1 MRAAATLSDSSR
13 MVLRTTMAMIP
24 IFGLCAA
31 LIIFVKKYILT
42 DEKLEEISKEL
53 AADKAKG

>member
-1 MRAAATLSDSSR
+1 
-13 MVLRTTMAMIP
+13 MAMIP

-31 LIIFVKKYILT
+31 LIIFAKKYILT

>member
-1 MRAAATLSDSSR
+1 
-13 MVLRTTMAMIP
+13 MVLMTTMAMIP
-24 IFGLCAA
+24 RFRLCAA
-31 LIIFVKKYILT
+31 LIICAKKYIRT